1 MRQKMTARHDAV
13 AAIHGAGALVG
24 MMLLLIIAGC
34 FGGDDK
40 ELSEAVSDD
49 VDGEMVDSNSLENAF
64 ANNSNFYGANDNA
77 SYGDTY
83 GNDSTDSYAMDSSG
97 GADYGSTEENY
108 SDMTGG
114 SYAVDPAMS
123 SVAGGSVHFVQYDTE
138 VFAGPDGATVL
149 FSLAQGDTV
158 SGEAAGEYTMIGV
171 GQYVMSAALSQGI
184 VARPPVAN
192 PWR

>member
-1 MRQKMTARHDAV
+1 MKHKMTTLNDALPV
-13 AAIHGAGALVG
+13 GALLG
-24 MMLLLIIAGC
+24 LLLLLMAAGC

-49 VDGEMVDSNSLENAF
+49 MDGEMADSNNLENVF
-64 ANNSNFYGANDNA
+64 ANNSNFYGADDNS
-77 SYGDTY
+77 SYGDAYSDDT
-83 GNDSTDSYAMDSSG
+83 TDSYAMDNAG
-97 GADYGSTEENY
+97 GGDYGSTGEGY
-108 SDMTGG
+108 SDMAGE
-114 SYAVDPAMS
+114 SYAVDPGMS
-123 SVAGGSVHFVQYDTE
+123 SVSSGSVHFVQYDTE
-138 VFAGPDGATVL
+138 VFAGPDGGTVL

-184 VARPPVAN
+184 VARTPVAN